1 MLDLHSDGSL
11 PRRTRSWSPDLSR
24 RYQELLDEDEEESE
38 VLFDA
43 CRFPRPTGDLLDCIL
58 GEEPWQNAETSDGCK
73 VRIVGDAS
81 ALKRLFELPLQ
92 AAGEALCLH
101 RVGDCLVVLN
111 APNHPLEEAEDLG
124 PLGQGSPRS
133 PRVSPRV
140 SPPRCSVQ
148 VDGDMVRIF
157 PVVET
162 AEPVAEMGEMN
173 LGTAPT
179 ASCCEWR
186 VREGLSLMAT
196 VPRQMSSGE
205 SGLADL
211 SRSSQLRLLDTPSWS
226 NSVNTVLTFDKVG
239 GSLVLPTS
247 MAMSRPSLPEYHRR
261 VTEDKTAVLVVPLNS
276 PLETRTLIDSWL
288 SCCLYG
294 SPSLLCFFVDAD
306 GICRGCRFVLA
317 ADIPYLEDIAKAYK
331 TGEQRRLT
339 AGSNPAFDPRSLRE
353 STHSLLEMLTSR
365 CDQDGGHFL
374 LVPSPL
380 GPRLV
385 PALHEDDSGDETEVR
400 RAPSLTLPSCAET
413 ADQVQTE
420 SEQPQSGLGPPRLG
434 AALVTQA
441 LLMYNAAVRL
451 AQVHPESRKSTEMKH
466 VPAGARWTAKS
477 CRHPLR
483 VRQMMLRSVRALRSA
498 VQLKDSPARLP
509 RRFQLL
515 LASAYEF
522 LADSFFAEEVHG
534 DAVLDISRHRSA
546 QGHLHKSKK
555 HLAEYAN
562 SRPTRA
568 CESTFARSVR
578 ELEERINAKLVNA
591 HLCLARLYQ
600 MEPWKDTAWRN
611 LGLAMKELDAA
622 EDLVAKPNRVTQPS
636 RAAGAYECSL
646 LASISKWKAD
656 HLHELAALLLPSVAP
671 GSELAK
677 GLYDYVEAQ
686 QKELDETLQVMPTQ
700 CERWLQ
706 STVSLC
712 LRALHQL
719 AAVPTEVTAEL
730 QVQARFLLA
739 RSYSKLGHL
748 YASTGRFTKAM
759 THAKQG
765 IELFNAIKDKLEAA
779 KLQLWLCR
787 LQLRMALPQAPS
799 SGRSDFG
806 LIKDRDLLSGIPAA
820 TAAEDTALRQVVQQ
834 LQKSLNALDSE
845 VAEERHVHADGQALL
860 GRVILRQALV
870 KLAKTPAPFNTCGR
884 LCEEELSLLSALEL
898 LQAPEASNTSAES
911 SEVTKDAIE
920 KLHQAVS
927 CFRSSQSQSLCALVH
942 VCLAY
947 VYFCSRSDPRIQRLA
962 LTHCQHA
969 LEQLREPRLAAT
981 RVAIRLLEAKVTRR
995 STQKG
1000 QSSQASWTSDAKA
1013 ASILCEVALRFQP
1026 IPAVQ
1031 SVSRAGDGESEL
1043 PEPVQ
1048 SSSDRVRDA
1057 LLCDDQSGEVAQL
1070 MTYLRQELSNTLLR
1084 LLKLTDLQDSVLREL
1099 KALYC
1104 SLLTAWH
1111 SENGQVEALTA
1122 LASQI
1127 RKLLEEA

>member
-1 MLDLHSDGSL
+1 MNLEDNENFLRRNLECIHIAKQHSILDSMRIPVRDSAPASKSVAAELKCAMPVSGEAPGAGAHRQNALMLDLHSDGSL

-24 RYQELLDEDEEESE
+24 RYQELHELLDEDEESE

-92 AAGEALCLH
+92 AAGEAVCLH

-111 APNHPLEEAEDLG
+111 APNHSLEEAEDLG

-140 SPPRCSVQ
+140 SPPSCSVQ

-173 LGTAPT
+173 LPETAPN

-339 AGSNPAFDPRSLRE
+339 AGGSNPAFDPRSLRE

-385 PALHEDDSGDETEVR
+385 PASHEDDSSGDETEVR
-400 RAPSLTLPSCAET
+400 RAPSLLTLPSET
-413 ADQVQTE
+413 APVTDSQQ
-420 SEQPQSGLGPPRLG
+420 SEQSPSDPGPPRLR

-451 AQVHPESRKSTEMKH
+451 AQVHPESRKSTELKH

-483 VRQMMLRSVRALRSA
+483 VRQMMLRSVRALRAA

-534 DAVLDISRHRSA
+534 DVLDISRHRSA

-555 HLAEYAN
+555 HLAEYAD
-562 SRPTRA
+562 SRSSRA

-578 ELEERINAKLVNA
+578 ELEERINAKVVNA

-600 MEPWKDTAWRN
+600 LEPWKDTAW
-611 LGLAMKELDAA
+611 
-622 EDLVAKPNRVTQPS
+622 PNQPERVDYFKTS
-636 RAAGAYECSL
+636 DT
-646 LASISKWKAD
+646 IT
-656 HLHELAALLLPSVAP
+656 
-671 GSELAK
+671 SE
-677 GLYDYVEAQ
+677 
-686 QKELDETLQVMPTQ
+686 
-700 CERWLQ
+700 
-706 STVSLC
+706 
-712 LRALHQL
+712 
-719 AAVPTEVTAEL
+719 
-730 QVQARFLLA
+730 
-739 RSYSKLGHL
+739 
-748 YASTGRFTKAM
+748 
-759 THAKQG
+759 
-765 IELFNAIKDKLEAA
+765 
-779 KLQLWLCR
+779 KLQLVRW
-787 LQLRMALPQAPS
+787 
-799 SGRSDFG
+799 
-806 LIKDRDLLSGIPAA
+806 
-820 TAAEDTALRQVVQQ
+820 
-834 LQKSLNALDSE
+834 
-845 VAEERHVHADGQALL
+845 
-860 GRVILRQALV
+860 
-870 KLAKTPAPFNTCGR
+870 KTVECCECPF
-884 LCEEELSLLSALEL
+884 S
-898 LQAPEASNTSAES
+898 TS
-911 SEVTKDAIE
+911 
-920 KLHQAVS
+920 Q
-927 CFRSSQSQSLCALVH
+927 
-942 VCLAY
+942 
-947 VYFCSRSDPRIQRLA
+947 
-962 LTHCQHA
+962 
-969 LEQLREPRLAAT
+969 
-981 RVAIRLLEAKVTRR
+981 
-995 STQKG
+995 
-1000 QSSQASWTSDAKA
+1000 
-1013 ASILCEVALRFQP
+1013 
-1026 IPAVQ
+1026 
-1031 SVSRAGDGESEL
+1031 
-1043 PEPVQ
+1043 
-1048 SSSDRVRDA
+1048 
-1057 LLCDDQSGEVAQL
+1057 
-1070 MTYLRQELSNTLLR
+1070 
-1084 LLKLTDLQDSVLREL
+1084 
-1099 KALYC
+1099 
-1104 SLLTAWH
+1104 
-1111 SENGQVEALTA
+1111 
-1122 LASQI
+1122 
-1127 RKLLEEA
+1127 